1 MTNTISFDES
11 GNTGQDLL
19 NKDQGAFILSSSNFN
34 DNEIEI
40 LSNIFDTDDEIHFKK
55 LKKNTKGRKQIIE
68 FINHPLISE
77 KNIISSISHK
87 EFVVYGQIIDKL
99 LEPTLYHKNIDIY
112 KGGKNII
119 FTNILFFSGQVKH
132 QILYRE
138 MLENFI
144 SMVRLKTKKS
154 IEGFYLAVKNIY
166 EKIDVNE
173 NFLLL
178 LILES
183 KKHIFDI
190 SDSFDKYTIDVTLSS
205 FLVLCDLWH
214 EKINLKISVL
224 FDNSKQIEYYQEYID
239 FMKNSST
246 QKTKYGYGN
255 RKMTFPSQINDVQ
268 LVDSKTRK
276 SIQITDLIASS
287 LGFMFNNQNEKMNDF
302 VKEIQGSKL
311 RHLSNY
317 HTIWFS
323 TEISPKE
330 LGMEDTDGDNP
341 LDFLANKMIDKKDNL

>member
-19 NKDQGAFILSSSNFN
+19 NKDQAAFILSSSNFN
-34 DNEIEI
+34 DDEIEI

-55 LKKNTKGRKQIIE
+55 LKNNSKGRKQIVE

-77 KNIISSISHK
+77 KNIISSVSHK

-99 LEPTLYHKNIDIY
+99 VETTLYHKNIDIY
-112 KGGKNII
+112 KGGTNII
-119 FTNILFFSGQVKH
+119 FTNMLFFSGQIKH
-132 QILYRE
+132 KILYRE

-144 SMVRLKTKKS
+144 LMVRIKNQKS
-154 IEGFYLAVKNIY
+154 IEDFYLTVKNIY
-166 EKIDVNE
+166 IKTAAKES
-173 NFLLL
+173 FLLL

-183 KKHIFDI
+183 KKYI
-190 SDSFDKYTIDVTLSS
+190 SDIINSFDKYTIDVTLSS

-214 EKINLKISVL
+214 EKIKTKISVL

-239 FMKNSST
+239 FMKNNST
-246 QKTKYGYGN
+246 EKTEYGYGI

-268 LVDSKTRK
+268 LVDSTTRK

-302 VKEIQGSKL
+302 VKEIQNSKL
-311 RHLSNY
+311 RHLSNC

-330 LGMEDTDGDNP
+330 LGMEDTDGENP
-341 LDFLANKMIDKKDNL
+341 LDFLAKKMIDKNNNL